1 MHSIRDDSGASTRTY
16 MCEMRGKSGRID
28 AMPSSSLDGAD
39 IHRRRQ
45 RVEPTAKVS

>member
-1 MHSIRDDSGASTRTY
+1 MPSFRYDSGATTRTY